1 MFFTTPTTRKHPGHK
16 SIAMAATATLP
27 ALLSTLTESLHSAN
41 SAVPDSAAT
50 ARPAD
55 GISLLD
61 TKNELLLSY
70 LQNLVFL
77 IIIKLRSGLSSNVD
91 AQPAI
96 KGIEQ
101 DEVVKKLVEL
111 RVYLERGVRPLESR
125 LKYQIDKTLRAADDA
140 SRSAAQKNSA
150 VPKSTKPANRSRV
163 RAGSASGSDDDSD
176 IEGGNDSSS
185 NVAGIDDLAYRPNPA
200 ALARPSQGADPRSVA
215 SDGIYRP
222 PRITPTALPTTQGR
236 EERGVRKPTK
246 SATLD
251 EFISTELSSAPLAE
265 PSIGSTIISGGRRS
279 KSQKERAK
287 DTERQVYE
295 ESNFVRLPKESR
307 KEKAKSAGSRPRDGG
322 YGGEE
327 WRGLGEGVERIE
339 RLTGR
344 KKGVSVLER
353 SRKRA
358 VEDGPRGDGVVEAAG
373 ERFEKRRKMV
383 GPRERKRKAK

>member
-1 MFFTTPTTRKHPGHK
+1 
-16 SIAMAATATLP
+16 MAATASLP
-27 ALLSTLTESLHSAN
+27 ALLSTLTESLQSAN
-41 SAVPDSAAT
+41 NAVPDTTAI
-50 ARPAD
+50 ARPTD

-77 IIIKLRSGLSSNVD
+77 IIMKLRSEVASN
-91 AQPAI
+91 ANSQEAA

-125 LKYQIDKTLRAADDA
+125 LKYQIDKVLRAADDA
-140 SRSAAQKNSA
+140 SRSAAQKTVA
-150 VPKSTKPANRSRV
+150 VPKSTKPKNGFRSRE
-163 RAGSASGSDDDSD
+163 GSASGSDNNSD
-176 IEGGNDSSS
+176 NEDEDEDATPTN
-185 NVAGIDDLAYRPNPA
+185 AAIDDLTYRPNPA
-200 ALARPSQGADPRSVA
+200 ALVRPSQGADARSAA
-215 SDGIYRP
+215 SNGIYRP
-222 PRITPTALPTTQGR
+222 PRITPTALPTTHGR
-236 EERGVRKPTK
+236 EERAARKPTK

-279 KSQKERAK
+279 KGQKERAK

-307 KEKAKSAGSRPRDGG
+307 KEKGKSAGGGPRDGG

-344 KKGVSVLER
+344 KKGVGVLER

-358 VEDGPRGDGVVEAAG
+358 VEDGPRNDGVGEAVG

>member
-1 MFFTTPTTRKHPGHK
+1 
-16 SIAMAATATLP
+16 MAATASLP
-27 ALLSTLTESLHSAN
+27 ALLSTLTESLQSASN
-41 SAVPDSAAT
+41 AVPETT
-50 ARPAD
+50 AIACPTD

-70 LQNLVFL
+70 LQNLIFL
-77 IIIKLRSGLSSNVD
+77 IIIKLRSKESSSANSQK
-91 AQPAI
+91 AA
-96 KGIEQ
+96 KGTEQ

-125 LKYQIDKTLRAADDA
+125 LKYQIDKVLRAADDA
-140 SRSAAQKNSA
+140 SRSATQKTIA
-150 VPKSTKPANRSRV
+150 VPKSTKPKNGVRSRE
-163 RAGSASGSDDDSD
+163 ASASGSDDDSD
-176 IEGGNDSSS
+176 NEDEDEDATPATAEIND
-185 NVAGIDDLAYRPNPA
+185 LTYRPNPA
-200 ALARPSQGADPRSVA
+200 ALARPSQSADPRSAA
-215 SDGIYRP
+215 SNGIYRP

-236 EERGVRKPTK
+236 EERAARKPNK

-279 KSQKERAK
+279 KSQKERTK

-307 KEKAKSAGSRPRDGG
+307 KDKAKSAGGRPRDGG

-327 WRGLGEGVERIE
+327 WRGLGDGVERIE

-358 VEDGPRGDGVVEAAG
+358 VEDGPRNDGVEEAAG

>member
-1 MFFTTPTTRKHPGHK
+1 
-16 SIAMAATATLP
+16 MAATTSLP
-27 ALLSTLTESLHSAN
+27 ALLSTLTESLQSAYN
-41 SAVPDSAAT
+41 AVPDTAAI
-50 ARPAD
+50 ARPTD

-77 IIIKLRSGLSSNVD
+77 IIVKLRSRISTNADVQL
-91 AQPAI
+91 AE
-96 KGIEQ
+96 KGTEQ
-101 DEVVKKLVEL
+101 DEVVRKLVEL

-125 LKYQIDKTLRAADDA
+125 LRYQIDKVLRAADDA
-140 SRSAAQKNSA
+140 SRSSAQKTDA
-150 VPKSTKPANRSRV
+150 VPKTAKLINGFRGRD
-163 RAGSASGSDDDSD
+163 GSANGSDNDSD
-176 IEGGNDSSS
+176 VEDEDDA
-185 NVAGIDDLAYRPNPA
+185 VPTAAEIDDLAYRPNPA
-200 ALARPSQGADPRSVA
+200 ALARPLQGAGPRSGA

-236 EERGVRKPTK
+236 EERAARKPNK

-265 PSIGSTIISGGRRS
+265 PSIGSTIVSGGRRS
-279 KSQKERAK
+279 KSQKEREK
-287 DTERQVYE
+287 DTERRVYE

-307 KEKAKSAGSRPRDGG
+307 KEKAKSAGGGPRDGG

-358 VEDGPRGDGVVEAAG
+358 VEDGPRNDGVGEAVG